1 MFHMNSEVD
10 KFNASVSLQQHEE
23 SVVRL
28 RAEDMYLRCVTQDT
42 L

>member
-1 MFHMNSEVD
+1 MLHMNSEVD
-10 KFNASVSLQQHEE
+10 KFNASVALQQHEE

-28 RAEDMYLRCVTQDT
+28 RAKDMYLGCATQDA